1 MRITFDKYKV
11 KPLLGV
17 IPFCKDPE
25 FKNYQFKSNFWA
37 KVRKWNKKGWEI
49 SMHGFNHLYKTETK
63 NRDYF
68 NYGGKSEFY
77 GLPFETQFKMIKKGK
92 EKFIKEGIKIRSFFA
107 PNHTYDLNTI
117 LALKKNKI
125 ENIIDGYGLTPY
137 KKHGLTFI
145 PQLFYKEI
153 MLPLG
158 FQSTQLHINYWH
170 EKNFYQF
177 EKFIIKN
184 HKKIKPFN
192 YFIENSRDTLSV
204 SLMNKIV
211 EKSLKC
217 IRFIS
222 NKKKISALSSVG

>member
-1 MRITFDKYKV
+1 
-11 KPLLGV
+11 
-17 IPFCKDPE
+17 
-25 FKNYQFKSNFWA
+25 
-37 KVRKWNKKGWEI
+37 
-49 SMHGFNHLYKTETK
+49 
-63 NRDYF
+63 
-68 NYGGKSEFY
+68 
-77 GLPFETQFKMIKKGK
+77 MIKKVK

-107 PNHTYDLNTI
+107 PKHTYDLNTI